1 MIHVFEWLLRT
12 SEFMATYDL
21 NIHGLCWESEWSK
34 GFASHHVF
42 CNAPPPPVVISRVAG
57 EESENRA
64 FSTSGPA
71 KYPLSACQGSEMH

>member
-1 MIHVFEWLLRT
+1 MGSAGNLSGPRDLLLT
-12 SEFMATYDL
+12 MFSAML
-21 NIHGLCWESEWSK
+21 
-34 GFASHHVF
+34 
-42 CNAPPPPVVISRVAG
+42 PPPPVVISRVAG